1 MNVYPNRDRN
11 QTLSENNQ
19 SGDLSVGRYTI
30 KDKLLD
36 TAYFFGQLHSLR
48 KLALISNT
56 LKPRNI
62 EMPKAECG
70 DTALAQLFTTYG
82 SDKSTH
88 HDYHLLYAE
97 LLGRRRFEIRRVVEI
112 GIGSIDLATPQ
123 NMGLH
128 GHPGGSLRAFR
139 DWTPS
144 AEIIGADI
152 DEKTLFNEERIRT
165 CVINQLER
173 KSFKLLKG
181 IMPEGADL
189 IVIDGLHTP
198 RADINS
204 LLELLPSLNAE
215 SCFVVED
222 ISPRAARILWPFA
235 RLILKHNYSVS
246 IRKMKNGYVF
256 VVISGKPKK

>member
-1 MNVYPNRDRN
+1 M
-11 QTLSENNQ
+11 SEKNQ
-19 SGDLSVGRYTI
+19 SGDLSVGRYTL
-30 KDKLLD
+30 KEKLLD

-48 KLALISNT
+48 KLALRTDT
-56 LKPRNI
+56 LKPRNR
-62 EMPKAECG
+62 EMPKGDSG

-97 LLGRRRFEIRRVVEI
+97 LLGRRRFEIRRIVEI

-123 NMGLH
+123 NMGLY

-139 DWTPS
+139 DWAPS
-144 AEIIGADI
+144 AEIVGADI
-152 DEKTLFNEERIRT
+152 DEKTLFSEERIRT

-173 KSFKLLKG
+173 ESFKLLKG

-204 LLELLPSLNAE
+204 LLELLPNLSTE
-215 SCFVVED
+215 GCFVVED
-222 ISPRAARILWPFA
+222 ISPRAARMLWPFA
-235 RLILKHNYSVS
+235 RLILKHNYSAS

-256 VVISGKPKK
+256 IVTSGKHKK